1 MPSLIGTTV
10 AANYLVAT
18 APFSQFGTRQVQII
32 NVALSGIDTT
42 PTIANSNLSKAIRG
56 IQAMAEIYAV
66 GTPTSGNC
74 QFIIAVDTVTNAD
87 STSGGVDSGTGYG
100 KLEAAIKASTGG
112 TATVTAVAL

>member
-42 PTIANSNLSKAIRG
+42 HQVVLTVVLV
-56 IQAMAEIYAV
+56 MA
-66 GTPTSGNC
+66 S
-74 QFIIAVDTVTNAD
+74 
-87 STSGGVDSGTGYG
+87 
-100 KLEAAIKASTGG
+100 
-112 TATVTAVAL
+112 

>member
-74 QFIIAVDTVTNAD
+74 QFII
-87 STSGGVDSGTGYG
+87 G
-100 KLEAAIKASTGG
+100 KLEAAINASTAGSS
-112 TATVTAVAL
+112 TVTAVAL